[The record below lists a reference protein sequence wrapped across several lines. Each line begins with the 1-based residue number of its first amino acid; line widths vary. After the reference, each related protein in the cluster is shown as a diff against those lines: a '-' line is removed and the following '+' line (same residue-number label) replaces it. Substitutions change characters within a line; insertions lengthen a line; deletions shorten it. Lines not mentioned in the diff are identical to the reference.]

1 MNPRRRAR
9 LLQAHDLRCQGLT
22 LRQIADQMDCAHST
36 VSQYLRDF
44 HTHQDA
50 IIETLAAD
58 HLVHSLSRLDP
69 SDSDLHDRHISAARE
84 LRLLIDTLDR
94 IADRQQRRTRRI
106 SESKELDDMKFLNQL
121 DKLIT
126 HFQAAGHPYMDPAN
140 FDPDVFPFNQLQRF
154 IPADEMREFVNNITP
169 PVPAPEPK
177 PAPVPAPAR
186 EPALLPHPYA
196 AFANDPD
203 PEPPETDQIR
213 TNPNTTE
220 QENSEFP
227 ENHAT
232 YPTDDENY
240 PIPSEQSPPQPPR
253 KPVGPQHPASWDNP
267 LGYIPTSAKN
277 TPLVRRALGLQ

>member
-9 LLQAHDLRCQGLT
+9 LLQAHNLRCQGLT
-22 LRQIADQMDCAHST
+22 LRQIADQMGCAHST

-58 HLVHSLSRLDP
+58 HLVHSLSQLDP

-84 LRLLIDTLDR
+84 LRLLLDTLDR

-106 SESKELDDMKFLNQL
+106 YESKEVDDMKFLDQL
-121 DKLIT
+121 DRLIT
-126 HFQAAGHPYMDPAN
+126 HFQAAGHPYTDPAN
-140 FDPDVFPFNQLQRF
+140 FDPDAFPFNQLQRF

-177 PAPVPAPAR
+177 PAPVPAAAR

-196 AFANDPD
+196 AYANDPD
-203 PEPPETDQIR
+203 PEPPEPVQIR

-220 QENSEFP
+220 QATAKFP

-253 KPVGPQHPASWDNP
+253 KPVGPQYPASWDNP
-267 LGYIPTSAKN
+267 LGYLPVTNAQS
-277 TPLVRRALGLQ
+277 PLARRLFGRR